1 MCLDELMKIRTFI
14 TLELSQTVRN
24 KLSAH
29 AELISGHNK
38 LQQIRWLS
46 MENYHLTLTFLGN
59 VEYVLISS
67 LQLKLEQ
74 NLRSIKSVF
83 FRFSEITPFPF
94 SGTPKIAAAM
104 LEQSDELMQLQH
116 NTVKCAS
123 AFGISLERKRFSPH
137 VSLGRLK
144 SRSRKSIGFQ
154 PQQIFLEGVSRKL
167 VIFQSELTPKGAVY
181 TSLGEISLM

>member
-1 MCLDELMKIRTFI
+1 MKFRTFLA
-14 TLELSQTVRN
+14 LELPQTVRN

-29 AELISGHNK
+29 AELISGHDK
-38 LQQIRWLS
+38 LQQIRWLTK
-46 MENYHLTLTFLGN
+46 ENYHLTLAFLGN

-67 LQLKLEQ
+67 LQLKMEQ
-74 NLRSIKSVF
+74 NLSFIKAVP

-104 LEQSDELMQLQH
+104 LEYSDKLMQLQY
-116 NTVKCAS
+116 NTAKCVR
-123 AFGISLERKRFSPH
+123 AFGISLECRSFKPH
-137 VSLGRLK
+137 VTLGRLK
-144 SRSRKSIGFQ
+144 SRSRESISFQ
-154 PQQIFLEGVSRKL
+154 PQQIFLEGISEKV

>member
-1 MCLDELMKIRTFI
+1 MKIRAFL
-14 TLELSQTVRN
+14 TLELPQTVSN

-29 AELISGHNK
+29 AELISGHDK
-38 LQQIRWLS
+38 LQQIRWLPKQ
-46 MENYHLTLTFLGN
+46 NYHLTLAFLGN

-74 NLRSIKSVF
+74 ILSSNKTVP

-104 LEQSDELMQLQH
+104 LERSEELMQLQH
-116 NTVKCAS
+116 NTANCVRG
-123 AFGISLERKRFSPH
+123 FGISLERRRFTPH
-137 VSLGRLK
+137 VTLGRLK
-144 SRSRKSIGFQ
+144 FRSRKSLAFQ
-154 PQQIFLEGVSRKL
+154 PQQIYLDGVSEKV
-167 VIFQSELTPKGAVY
+167 VIFQSELAPKGAVY